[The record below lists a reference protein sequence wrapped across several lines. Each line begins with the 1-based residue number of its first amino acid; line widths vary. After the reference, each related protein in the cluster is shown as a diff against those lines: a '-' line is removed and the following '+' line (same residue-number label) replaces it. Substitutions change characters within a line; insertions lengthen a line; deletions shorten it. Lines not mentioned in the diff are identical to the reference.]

1 MKLHLHKVFV
11 TLLIL
16 CGAGNSLSAQT
27 TDTEKSAPVETPAFK
42 KLLAP
47 NATVEKV
54 VSGMTFTEGPV
65 WHRDGYLLFTDVA
78 RSKIM
83 QWDAKNGLRVWLEPS
98 RRSNGLALDA
108 QGRLLACQS
117 ELRRI
122 AAITPDGTA
131 TSLADKF
138 NDKRLNTTNDLTLA
152 RDGAVYF
159 TDPGGG
165 NATAEMDFSGVYR
178 LSPKGELTLLTKDI
192 PYPNG
197 ITFAPDGKTLYVSS
211 TIKHQV
217 FAFDVQPDGT
227 VTKQRAFAAI
237 YPHGTNRVGVADGI
251 KTDAQGNLYVTG
263 HGGIWVF
270 DKTGQAQGI
279 IPIPEAPS
287 NCAFGDA
294 DFKTLYVTA
303 RTSLYRIRLTV
314 AGRK

>member
-1 MKLHLHKVFV
+1 MRIHIRFV
-11 TLLIL
+11 TFLSLLL
-16 CGAGNSLSAQT
+16 LGVPGLAQT
-27 TDTEKSAPVETPAFK
+27 SDTEKSAPVETPAFK
-42 KLLAP
+42 KLLTP

-54 VSGMTFTEGPV
+54 ADGMTFTEGPV
-65 WHRDGYLLFTDVA
+65 WHRDGYLLFTDVP

-83 QWDAKNGLRVWLEPS
+83 QWDAKNGLRAWLEPS
-98 RRSNGLALDA
+98 RRANGLAIDSK
-108 QGRLLACQS
+108 GRLIACES

-122 AAITPDGTA
+122 AAVTADGTS
-131 TSLADKF
+131 TSLVDKF
-138 NDKRLNTTNDLTLA
+138 NDKRLNTTNDLTIA
-152 RDGAVYF
+152 RDGAIYF

-165 NATAEMDFSGVYR
+165 NATSEMDFSGVYR

-227 VTKQRAFAAI
+227 VTKQRPFAAI

-251 KTDAQGNLYVTG
+251 KTDVQGNLYVTG
-263 HGGIWVF
+263 HGGVWVF

-279 IPIPEAPS
+279 IPVPEAPS

-294 DFKTLYVTA
+294 DFKTLYITA
-303 RTSLYRIRLTV
+303 RKSLYRIRLTV
-314 AGRK
+314 AGTR